1 MLNAIIFLI
10 LGLVLLVYAADY
22 LVKGAS
28 QIATDLGIS
37 PLVVGLTVVA
47 FGTSAPELAV
57 SIMSAFRG
65 EADLAL
71 GNVVGSNIFN
81 ILVVLGLSS
90 IIAPSG
96 VAVDAAALKF
106 DIPVMIGVAIA
117 CLPIF
122 FHNHMISR
130 TNGVF
135 FFLSYVAY
143 VAYLIS
149 TAGEKTASSQ
159 AASTSPTPMI
169 ATPWRSV
176 EPS

>member
-57 SIMSAFRG
+57 SVMSAFKG

-81 ILVVLGLSS
+81 VLFILGISALIVPLIVHQQLVRFDVPIMIGASLLLY
-90 IIAPSG
+90 G
-96 VAVDAAALKF
+96 VSRDGNISPIDGAALFVLALAYTAFLIKQ
-106 DIPVMIGVAIA
+106 
-117 CLPIF
+117 
-122 FHNHMISR
+122 SR
-130 TNGVF
+130 
-135 FFLSYVAY
+135 
-143 VAYLIS
+143 
-149 TAGEKTASSQ
+149 
-159 AASTSPTPMI
+159 
-169 ATPWRSV
+169 
-176 EPS
+176 